1 MSYICPLCAEGWILR
16 NRVPL
21 SETKSM
27 SYDLTQPQQPR
38 ALDFRHQTLH
48 SSSRWQQHTTIISWH
63 TRGVLTTMT
72 SLQKVFSLIP
82 KCYAWFW
89 FRNNTHM
96 HDYHKSHNHKKRGRT
111 WENSNSTQFD
121 SFRSVLGC
129 LGTLPKNHSEPPG
142 FFCMQTRSSEALVLK
157 NCVCWISMPL
167 CGCVFFRKHQVVL
180 LSLQRTTHQY
190 QRIWRWWWQTLFDPG
205 VFSDNSLLWRIS
217 FTFCLLFYLPRHFRL
232 PEIYPMSRCANVMTP
247 FFRHSPA
254 QSKTPLCGKEHTL
267 LFNMSQRNMCQCVN
281 DVSKPTPHHRIHIR

>member
-1 MSYICPLCAEGWILR
+1 MQYICPLCAEGWILR

-89 FRNNTHM
+89 FRNNTHL

-111 WENSNSTQFD
+111 WEKSNSTQFD

-157 NCVCWISMPL
+157 NCVCWISIPL
-167 CGCVFFRKHQVVL
+167 CGCVFF
-180 LSLQRTTHQY
+180 
-190 QRIWRWWWQTLFDPG
+190 
-205 VFSDNSLLWRIS
+205 
-217 FTFCLLFYLPRHFRL
+217 
-232 PEIYPMSRCANVMTP
+232 
-247 FFRHSPA
+247 
-254 QSKTPLCGKEHTL
+254 SKTPSGFTEPAADHTSISRNLEMVVANTLWSWRTSETWSWSLTKITHSCEGFHSLSAYCFIFQGTSGFLKFIQCRDAPMSWPPFSGTARHSLKLRCAGKSTPCSL
-267 LFNMSQRNMCQCVN
+267 ICLSAICVN
-281 DVSKPTPHHRIHIR
+281 V